1 MLWKKNK
8 HRLGVVGSRQQML
21 AGGLWREGTI
31 SSCPLDLGL
40 ARNALGL
47 NCTTYLSFPFSQ
59 VGSASSLTV
68 KNPGPSTI

>member
-31 SSCPLDLGL
+31 SSCPLDLAWQGMLWGL
-40 ARNALGL
+40 IVPPTSAFL
-47 NCTTYLSFPFSQ
+47 SQ